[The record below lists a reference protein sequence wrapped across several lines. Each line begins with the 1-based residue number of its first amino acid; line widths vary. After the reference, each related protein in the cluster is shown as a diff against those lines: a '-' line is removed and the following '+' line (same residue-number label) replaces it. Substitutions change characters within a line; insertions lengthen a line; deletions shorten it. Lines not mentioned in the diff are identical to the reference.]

1 MCDTTWLCHLA
12 IFLYYVSSFCKGDQ
26 VTKPIIVVKI
36 SCKLQTKGFL
46 IKCFNF
52 LALRICC
59 QSFWLLITIAASDW
73 PSLQFCTAK
82 LFCLGY
88 AHTKTVVKIALMCFN
103 ISIFQEI
110 SFSFN
115 PSARILQ
122 PNDLT
127 YLISY
132 TVNTTEIF
140 TKDINST
147 QYTRIMISSASE
159 ILVS

>member
-1 MCDTTWLCHLA
+1 M
-12 IFLYYVSSFCKGDQ
+12 
-26 VTKPIIVVKI
+26 
-36 SCKLQTKGFL
+36 
-46 IKCFNF
+46 
-52 LALRICC
+52 
-59 QSFWLLITIAASDW
+59 ASDW
-73 PSLQFCTAK
+73 PCIFVQPGC
-82 LFCLGY
+82 FCLGY
-88 AHTKTVVKIALMCFN
+88 THIKTVVKIALMCFN